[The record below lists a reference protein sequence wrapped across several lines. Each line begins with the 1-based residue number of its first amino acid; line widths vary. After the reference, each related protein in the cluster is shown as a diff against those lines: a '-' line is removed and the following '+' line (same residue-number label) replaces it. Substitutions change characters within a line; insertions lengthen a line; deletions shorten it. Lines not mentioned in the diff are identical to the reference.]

1 MSESLGMLKEP
12 LEKIVSLLEGIDK
25 KLDFIGASV
34 SRNIEQTPREEI
46 RPIDV
51 HEVLNLQGHL
61 QKTALT
67 LMGLEKASADE
78 VSAKTGRGR
87 AVESLYLN
95 QLVQLGYAKKER
107 VGRVVYFSVA
117 K

>member
-1 MSESLGMLKEP
+1 MSETLRTLKEP
-12 LEKIVSLLEGIDK
+12 LEKIVSLLDGIDK
-25 KLDFIGASV
+25 KLDLISASV
-34 SRNIEQTPREEI
+34 SKNAEQTPQEI

-67 LMGLEKASADE
+67 LMGLEKATADQ
-78 VSAKTGRGR
+78 VSSKTGRGR

-107 VGRVVYFSVA
+107 VGRVVHFSVA

>member
-1 MSESLGMLKEP
+1 MSETLRALKEP
-12 LEKIVSLLEGIDK
+12 LEKIVSLLEGIDQ
-25 KLDFIGASV
+25 KLDLISTSV
-34 SRNIEQTPREEI
+34 SRNAEQTPQEEI
-46 RPIDV
+46 KPIDV

-107 VGRVVYFSVA
+107 IGRVVHFSVT